1 MVLFRTHQRTPVCLA
16 TVGWL
21 SIEYMEFGSEWTTVF
36 AEQPGAGNSNVYDNS
51 NERTLNFPS
60 LPAPG

>member
-1 MVLFRTHQRTPVCLA
+1 MFGRLTLA